1 MTRGE
6 STQTKVHL
14 QGRNDDFLVFVDDV
28 DEYKKWLKGDTSIPL
43 ARFVSTFQVFLT
55 HKYVVPIF
63 FFFFFSSVLH
73 LRGANTH
80 CRQGTQGTYDAAAK
94 NILAAEFDT
103 ENVDEVIKK
112 ILKNGTMQNMEVMES
127 PTMYPRP

>member
-55 HKYVVPIF
+55 HK
-63 FFFFFSSVLH
+63 
-73 LRGANTH
+73 
-80 CRQGTQGTYDAAAK
+80 QGTQGTYDAAAK

-112 ILKNGTMQNMEVMES
+112 ILKNGTMQNMEMPGRQGS
-127 PTMYPRP
+127 TNDSMSSMKSR